1 MGTGRN
7 RRVFIENV
15 AKRSAEHAFDFD
27 NLVQVRRT
35 FGRRLIDDATDLIA
49 CLD

>member
-15 AKRSAEHAFDFD
+15 AKSPAKHAFDFD
-27 NLVQVRRT
+27 NLVT
-35 FGRRLIDDATDLIA
+35 GEAFGRKLIEDPTDLIA